1 MLKILICEDE
11 KDWSDHFK
19 NLIHEKF
26 EKTALV
32 RICSSENEIHV
43 LEEKDQD
50 FDVVLMDICLGDK
63 NGITLA
69 ADLHQRHPGWKFIFV
84 SGYIDEYIEGMF
96 LKIRPYGVLKK
107 PVNDGLFIRM
117 LEMLSQDNPSEHG
130 IVLKLY
136 RGKIRKLLFDEIIYF
151 ESNKRIV
158 NIHMTNGE
166 EQCYEKLDNL
176 EQQLPDSFLR
186 CHKSFLVNMD
196 KITGFLPN
204 GIQLS
209 DGTVAS
215 VSRTKLKE
223 SKQKYFQYL
232 GMGL

>member
-11 KDWSDHFK
+11 KDWADHLK

-26 EKTALV
+26 QKTSLI
-32 RICSSENEIHV
+32 RICSSENDV
-43 LEEKDQD
+43 RALEEKEQD
-50 FDVVLMDICLGDK
+50 FDVVLMDIRLGDK
-63 NGITLA
+63 DGITLA
-69 ADLHQRHPGWKFIFV
+69 SDLHLRHPGWKFIFV

-107 PVNDGLFIRM
+107 PVNDELFIRM
-117 LEMLSQDNPSEHG
+117 LEMLSQDNPSVQG

-158 NIHMTNGE
+158 NIHMTTGE

-196 KITGFLPN
+196 KITGFFPS

-223 SKQKYFQYL
+223 SKSKYFQYI